1 MNEKL
6 KVGVVG
12 CGQIAQI
19 SHLPYLQ
26 ELPYYQISAIC
37 DLSPGVVDK
46 LGKKYHVANRYTD
59 FNEMVKQDDLDIVLV
74 ANKNHAAPAIAAM
87 ENGKHV
93 LVEKPIAFNLT
104 QADEMIQ
111 AAKTN
116 GVKLMVGFMKRYDPA
131 YEMMKRMMKEV
142 EKIHLI
148 RVHGFA
154 GTYEINFEI
163 YDLVSASDLD
173 SKVLDE
179 VKKQNKEDILADIG
193 PDRDDLLDAHDI
205 MIHLC
210 IHDIN
215 ALHGLYGL
223 PEKIVCAQLF
233 DSNFVTA
240 LMEYKNGVHLTWESG
255 NLVTLVDWDEQI
267 TVFGSNK
274 SLELKFPFPYL
285 KNAATVL
292 NIRENEGKSASN
304 RQIVTSFDEAFKR
317 EWRHF
322 YDCIMNDKQPLTS
335 GKEAR
340 RDLEFAVELMKAA
353 VLNIE

>member
-1 MNEKL
+1 MNKKL

-19 SHLPYLQ
+19 SHMPYLQ
-26 ELPYYQISAIC
+26 ELSCYQISAIC

-46 LGKKYHVANRYTD
+46 LGEKYHVENRYTD
-59 FNEMVKQDDLDIVLV
+59 FNEVVKQDDLDIVLV
-74 ANKNHAAPAIAAM
+74 TNKNHAAPAIAAM

-93 LVEKPIAFNLT
+93 LVEKPIAFNLK
-104 QADEMIQ
+104 QADEMIR

-116 GVKLMVGFMKRYDPA
+116 NVKLMVGFMKRYDPA

-173 SKVLDE
+173 PKVLSE
-179 VKKQNKEDILADIG
+179 AIKQDQADILADIG

-223 PEKIVCAQLF
+223 PEKIVSAQLF

-240 LMEYKNGVHLTWESG
+240 LMEYENGVHLTWESG
-255 NLVTLVDWDEQI
+255 NLTTLVDWDEQI
-267 TVFGSNK
+267 IVFGSNM
-274 SLELKFPFPYL
+274 SIELKFPFPYL

-292 NIRENEGKSASN
+292 NIRESVDNSASS
-304 RQIVTSFDEAFKR
+304 RQIVTSYDEAFKR

-322 YDCIMNDKQPLTS
+322 YDCIVNDKQPLTS
-335 GKEAR
+335 GEEAKQ
-340 RDLEFAVELMKAA
+340 DLEFAVELMKAA
-353 VLNIE
+353 I

>member
-1 MNEKL
+1 MNKKL
-6 KVGVVG
+6 NVGIVG

-19 SHLPYLQ
+19 SHMPFLQ
-26 ELPYYQISAIC
+26 ELPYYHISAIC

-46 LGKKYHVANRYTD
+46 LGEKFHVPTRYTD
-59 FNEMVKQDDLDIVLV
+59 LNEMVKQDDLDIILV
-74 ANKNHAAPAIAAM
+74 TNKNHAAPAIAAM

-93 LVEKPIAFNLT
+93 LVEKPIAFNLK
-104 QADEMIQ
+104 QADEMIR

-116 GVKLMVGFMKRYDPA
+116 GVKLMVGFMKRFDPA
-131 YEMMKRMMKEV
+131 YEMMQRMMKEV

-148 RVHGFA
+148 RVHEFA

-173 SKVLDE
+173 PEALSE
-179 VKKQNKEDILADIG
+179 VIKQDQVDILADIG
-193 PDRDDLLDAHDI
+193 PNRVDLLDAHDI

-210 IHDIN
+210 IHDID

-223 PEKIVCAQLF
+223 PEKIVSAQLF

-240 LMEYKNGVHLTWESG
+240 MMEYKNGVHLTWESG

-274 SLELKFPFPYL
+274 SLELNFPFPYL

-292 NIRENEGKSASN
+292 NIRENEGKSASK
-304 RQIVTSFDEAFKR
+304 RQIVTSYDEAFKR

-322 YDCIMNDKQPLTS
+322 YDCIVNDKQPLTS
-335 GKEAR
+335 GEEAR
-340 RDLEFAVELMKAA
+340 RDLEFAVELMRAA
-353 VLNIE
+353 I

>member
-1 MNEKL
+1 
-6 KVGVVG
+6 
-12 CGQIAQI
+12 
-19 SHLPYLQ
+19 
-26 ELPYYQISAIC
+26 
-37 DLSPGVVDK
+37 
-46 LGKKYHVANRYTD
+46 
-59 FNEMVKQDDLDIVLV
+59 
-74 ANKNHAAPAIAAM
+74 
-87 ENGKHV
+87 
-93 LVEKPIAFNLT
+93 
-104 QADEMIQ
+104 
-111 AAKTN
+111 
-116 GVKLMVGFMKRYDPA
+116 MKRYDPA

-173 SKVLDE
+173 PKVLSE
-179 VKKQNKEDILADIG
+179 VVKQDQADILADIG

-223 PEKIVCAQLF
+223 PEKIVSAQLF

-240 LMEYKNGVHLTWESG
+240 LMEYENGVHLTWESG
-255 NLVTLVDWDEQI
+255 NLTTLVDWDEQI
-267 TVFGSNK
+267 TVFGSNM

-292 NIRENEGKSASN
+292 NIRENVDKSASS
-304 RQIVTSFDEAFKR
+304 RQIVTSYDEAFKR

-322 YDCIMNDKQPLTS
+322 YDCIVNDKQPLTS
-335 GKEAR
+335 GEEAKQ
-340 RDLEFAVELMKAA
+340 DLEFAVELMKAA
-353 VLNIE
+353 I

>member
-1 MNEKL
+1 MNKKL

-19 SHLPYLQ
+19 SHIPYLQ
-26 ELPYYQISAIC
+26 ELPHYQISAIC
-37 DLSPGVVDK
+37 DLSPKVVNK
-46 LGKKYHVANRYTD
+46 LGEKYHVANRYTD

-93 LVEKPIAFNLT
+93 LVEKPIAFNLK
-104 QADEMIQ
+104 QADEMIR

-116 GVKLMVGFMKRYDPA
+116 KVKLMVGFMKRYDPA

-148 RVHGFA
+148 HVHGFA

-173 SKVLDE
+173 PNMLSE
-179 VKKQNKEDILADIG
+179 VVKQDQADILADIG
-193 PDRDDLLDAHDI
+193 PERDDLLDAYDI

-223 PEKIVCAQLF
+223 PEKIVSAQLF
-233 DSNFVTA
+233 DSNFVIA
-240 LMEYKNGVHLTWESG
+240 LMEYNNGVHLTWESG

-285 KNAATVL
+285 KNAASVL

-304 RQIVTSFDEAFKR
+304 RQIVTSYDEAFKR

-322 YDCIMNDKQPLTS
+322 YDCIVNDKQPLTS
-335 GKEAR
+335 GEEAKQ
-340 RDLEFAVELMKAA
+340 DLEFAVELMKAA
-353 VLNIE
+353 I

>member
-1 MNEKL
+1 MNKKL
-6 KVGVVG
+6 NVGVVG

-19 SHLPYLQ
+19 SHIPYLQ
-26 ELPYYQISAIC
+26 ELPHYQISAIC
-37 DLSPGVVDK
+37 DLSPKVVNK
-46 LGKKYHVANRYTD
+46 LGEKYHVANRYTD

-93 LVEKPIAFNLT
+93 LVEKPIAFNLK
-104 QADEMIQ
+104 QADEMIR

-116 GVKLMVGFMKRYDPA
+116 KVKLMVGFMKRYDPA

-148 RVHGFA
+148 HVHGFA

-173 SKVLDE
+173 PNMLSE
-179 VKKQNKEDILADIG
+179 VVKQDQADILADIG
-193 PDRDDLLDAHDI
+193 PERDDLLDAYDI

-223 PEKIVCAQLF
+223 PEKIVSAQLF
-233 DSNFVTA
+233 DSNFVIA
-240 LMEYKNGVHLTWESG
+240 LMEYNNGVHLTWESG

-285 KNAATVL
+285 KNAASVL

-304 RQIVTSFDEAFKR
+304 RQIVTSYDEAFKR

-322 YDCIMNDKQPLTS
+322 YDCIVNDKQPLTS
-335 GKEAR
+335 GEEAKQ
-340 RDLEFAVELMKAA
+340 DLEFAVELMKAA
-353 VLNIE
+353 I

>member
-1 MNEKL
+1 MNKKK

-19 SHLPYLQ
+19 SHIPYLQ
-26 ELPYYQISAIC
+26 ELPFYQISAIC
-37 DLSPGVVDK
+37 DLSPGVVEI
-46 LGKKYHVANRYTD
+46 LGEKYHVANRYTD
-59 FNEMVKQDDLDIVLV
+59 FNEMVKQDDLDIILV
-74 ANKNHAAPAIAAM
+74 TNKNHAAPAIAAM

-93 LVEKPIAFNLT
+93 LVEKPIAFNLK
-104 QADEMIQ
+104 QADEMIR

-116 GVKLMVGFMKRYDPA
+116 SVKLMVGFMKRYDPA

-173 SKVLDE
+173 PEVLSE
-179 VKKQNKEDILADIG
+179 VVKQDQTDILADIG

-223 PEKIVCAQLF
+223 PEKIVSAQLF
-233 DSNFVTA
+233 DSNFVIA

-274 SLELKFPFPYL
+274 SLEIKFPFPYL
-285 KNAATVL
+285 KNAASVL

-304 RQIVTSFDEAFKR
+304 RQIVTSYDEAFKR

-322 YDCIMNDKQPLTS
+322 YDCIVNEKQPLTS

-340 RDLEFAVELMKAA
+340 RDLEFAIELMKAA
-353 VLNIE
+353 I

>member
-1 MNEKL
+1 MNKKL
-6 KVGVVG
+6 KVGIVG

-19 SHLPYLQ
+19 SHMPYLQ
-26 ELPYYQISAIC
+26 ELSCYQISAIC

-46 LGKKYHVANRYTD
+46 LGEKYHVANRYTD

-74 ANKNHAAPAIAAM
+74 TNKNHAVPAIAAM

-93 LVEKPIAFNLT
+93 LVEKPIAFNLK
-104 QADEMIQ
+104 QADEMIR
-111 AAKTN
+111 AEKIN
-116 GVKLMVGFMKRYDPA
+116 SVKLMVGFMKRYDPA

-173 SKVLDE
+173 PEVLSE
-179 VKKQNKEDILADIG
+179 VVKQDQADILADIG
-193 PDRDDLLDAHDI
+193 PERDDLLDAHDI

-223 PEKIVCAQLF
+223 PEKIVSAQLF

-240 LMEYKNGVHLTWESG
+240 LMEYENGVHLTWESG
-255 NLVTLVDWDEQI
+255 NLTTLVDWDEQI
-267 TVFGSNK
+267 TVFGSNM

-292 NIRENEGKSASN
+292 NIRENVDKSASS
-304 RQIVTSFDEAFKR
+304 RQIVASYDEAFKR

-322 YDCIMNDKQPLTS
+322 YDCIVNDIQPLTS
-335 GKEAR
+335 GEEAR

-353 VLNIE
+353 I

>member
-1 MNEKL
+1 MNKKL
-6 KVGVVG
+6 NVGIVG

-19 SHLPYLQ
+19 SHMPFLQ
-26 ELPYYQISAIC
+26 ELPYYHISAIC

-46 LGKKYHVANRYTD
+46 LGEKFHVPNRYTD
-59 FNEMVKQDDLDIVLV
+59 LNEMVKQDDLDIILV
-74 ANKNHAAPAIAAM
+74 TNKNHAAPAIAAM

-93 LVEKPIAFNLT
+93 LVEKPIAFNLK
-104 QADEMIQ
+104 QADEMIR

-131 YEMMKRMMKEV
+131 YEMMQRMMKEV

-148 RVHGFA
+148 RVHEFA
-154 GTYEINFEI
+154 GTYKINFEI

-173 SKVLDE
+173 PEALSE
-179 VKKQNKEDILADIG
+179 VIKQDQVDILADIG
-193 PDRDDLLDAHDI
+193 PNRVDLLDAHDI

-210 IHDIN
+210 IHDID

-223 PEKIVCAQLF
+223 PEKIVSAQLF
-233 DSNFVTA
+233 DSNFITA
-240 LMEYKNGVHLTWESG
+240 MMEYQNGVHLTWESG

-274 SLELKFPFPYL
+274 SLELNFPFPYL

-292 NIRENEGKSASN
+292 NIRENEGKSASK
-304 RQIVTSFDEAFKR
+304 RQIVTSYDEAFKR

-322 YDCIMNDKQPLTS
+322 YDCIVNDKQPLTS
-335 GKEAR
+335 GEEAR
-340 RDLEFAVELMKAA
+340 RDLEFAVELMRAA
-353 VLNIE
+353 I

>member
-1 MNEKL
+1 MDKNL
-6 KVGVVG
+6 RVGVVG

-19 SHLPYLQ
+19 SHMPYLQ
-26 ELPYYQISAIC
+26 ELPNYQISAIC
-37 DLSPGVVDK
+37 DLSPGVVEQ
-46 LGKKYHVANRYTD
+46 LGEKYHVVNRYTD

-74 ANKNHAAPAIAAM
+74 TNKNHAAPAIAAM
-87 ENGKHV
+87 ESGKHV
-93 LVEKPIAFNLT
+93 LVEKPIAFNLK
-104 QADEMIQ
+104 QADEMIRT
-111 AAKTN
+111 AKKN
-116 GVKLMVGFMKRYDPA
+116 GVKLRVGFM
-131 YEMMKRMMKEV
+131 MKNV

-148 RVHGFA
+148 RVHNFA

-163 YDLVSASDLD
+163 YDLFSSSDLD
-173 SKVLDE
+173 PIVLSE
-179 VKKQNKEDILADIG
+179 VIRQNRADLLVDIG

-223 PEKIVCAQLF
+223 PEKIISTQLF

-255 NLVTLVDWDEQI
+255 NLTTLVDWDEQI

-285 KNAATVL
+285 KNAASVL
-292 NIRENEGKSASN
+292 NIRENEGKSACS
-304 RQIVTSFDEAFKR
+304 RQIVASYDEAFKR

-322 YDCIMNDKQPLTS
+322 YDCIINDKQPKTS
-335 GKEAR
+335 GEEAR
-340 RDLEFAVELMKAA
+340 RDLEFAVELMRAA
-353 VLNIE
+353 I